1 MSLVHASTVIR
12 TLPFFKNEIII
23 KDWTGRELFKG
34 PYTSPEVDKVLDANR
49 CDCKDVESCKSCDG
63 TGYSGDF
70 EVHWLNE
77 NDSRNVYEH
86 INY

>member
-1 MSLVHASTVIR
+1 MSLVHASTVIQG
-12 TLPFFKNEIII
+12 LPIVI

-34 PYTSPEVDKVLDANR
+34 PCTSPEVDKVLDANR
-49 CDCKDVESCKSCDG
+49 CKACLIFENQDHCIWCDD

-70 EVHWLNE
+70 EVYWLNE
-77 NDSRNVYEH
+77 NDPRNVYEH